1 MKYLGLF
8 FTTDFWAAFMVAI
21 LLGIGIYFL
30 IDWVVSKYKTKKRK
44 EKKKDLKEEIAF
56 LHDIAQEWE
65 EEIQKEYLKIEKV
78 SAHQIKKIDELY
90 ESINSMKE
98 FVDNCHKSLEEKEK
112 ELSILDEK
120 IRGRK

>member
-1 MKYLGLF
+1 MKFLMVLFTVEFWKGFLGL
-8 FTTDFWAAFMVAI
+8 
-21 LLGIGIYFL
+21 LLIGIIAYFL
-30 IDWVVSKYKTKKRK
+30 IDWIVSKYKTKKRK

-56 LHDIAQEWE
+56 LHDIAQDWE

-120 IRGRK
+120 IRGRH

>member
-1 MKYLGLF
+1 MEFLMVLFTVEFWKGFLGL
-8 FTTDFWAAFMVAI
+8 
-21 LLGIGIYFL
+21 LLIGIIAYFL
-30 IDWVVSKYKTKKRK
+30 IDWIVSKYKTKKRK

-56 LHDIAQEWE
+56 LHDIAQDWE

-90 ESINSMKE
+90 ESISSMKE
-98 FVDNCHKSLEEKEK
+98 FVDNCHRNLEEKEK

>member
-1 MKYLGLF
+1 MVLFTVEFWKGFLGL
-8 FTTDFWAAFMVAI
+8 
-21 LLGIGIYFL
+21 LLIGIIAYFL
-30 IDWVVSKYKTKKRK
+30 IDWIVSKYKTKKRK

-56 LHDIAQEWE
+56 LHDIAQDWE

-90 ESINSMKE
+90 ESISSMKE
-98 FVDNCHKSLEEKEK
+98 FVDNCHRNLEEKEK

>member
-1 MKYLGLF
+1 MKFLMVLFTVEFWKGFLGL
-8 FTTDFWAAFMVAI
+8 
-21 LLGIGIYFL
+21 LLIGIIAYFL
-30 IDWVVSKYKTKKRK
+30 IDWIVSKYKTKKRK

-56 LHDIAQEWE
+56 LHDIAQDWE

-90 ESINSMKE
+90 ESISSMKE
-98 FVDNCHKSLEEKEK
+98 FVDNCHRNLEEKEK

>member
-1 MKYLGLF
+1 MEFLMVLF
-8 FTTDFWAAFMVAI
+8 TIEFWQSFLT
-21 LLGIGIYFL
+21 LLLVGVGIYIL
-30 IDWVVSKYKTKKRK
+30 IDCLIDIYKTKKQK

-65 EEIQKEYLKIEKV
+65 EEIQKEYLKIEKI

-98 FVDNCHKSLEEKEK
+98 FVDNCHRSLEEKEK
-112 ELSILDEK
+112 ELFILDEK

>member
-1 MKYLGLF
+1 MKFLMVLF
-8 FTTDFWAAFMVAI
+8 TIEFWQSFLTVL
-21 LLGIGIYFL
+21 LLGIGAYFI
-30 IDWVVSKYKTKKRK
+30 IDWIVNKHKIKKRK

-65 EEIQKEYLKIEKV
+65 EEIQKEYLKIEKI

-98 FVDNCHKSLEEKEK
+98 FVDNCHRNLEEKEK

>member
-1 MKYLGLF
+1 MKFLMVLFTVEFWKGFLGL
-8 FTTDFWAAFMVAI
+8 
-21 LLGIGIYFL
+21 LLIGIIAYFL
-30 IDWVVSKYKTKKRK
+30 IDWIVSKYKTKKRK

-98 FVDNCHKSLEEKEK
+98 FVDNCHRNLEEKEK
-112 ELSILDEK
+112 ELFILDEK

>member
-1 MKYLGLF
+1 MKFLMALFTVEFWKGFLGL
-8 FTTDFWAAFMVAI
+8 
-21 LLGIGIYFL
+21 LLIGIIAYFL
-30 IDWVVSKYKTKKRK
+30 IDWIVSKYKTKKRK

-56 LHDIAQEWE
+56 LHDIAQDWE

-98 FVDNCHKSLEEKEK
+98 FVDNCHRNLEEKEK
-112 ELSILDEK
+112 ELFILDEK

>member
-1 MKYLGLF
+1 MEFLMVLFTKEFWKGFLGLLVLG
-8 FTTDFWAAFMVAI
+8 VAI
-21 LLGIGIYFL
+21 YIL
-30 IDWVVSKYKTKKRK
+30 IDCLIDIYKTKKQK
-44 EKKKDLKEEIAF
+44 EKKKDLKEEIVF
-56 LHDIAQEWE
+56 LRDIAQEWE

>member
-8 FTTDFWAAFMVAI
+8 FTTDFWAAFMIAI
-21 LLGIGIYFL
+21 LLGIGVYFL

-65 EEIQKEYLKIEKV
+65 EEIQKEYLKIEKI
-78 SAHQIKKIDELY
+78 SDHQIKKIDELY

-98 FVDNCHKSLEEKEK
+98 FVDNCHKSLKEKEE
-112 ELSILDEK
+112 ELSILDYK
-120 IRGRK
+120 IRGRQ

>member
-1 MKYLGLF
+1 MKFLMVLFTVEFWKGFLGL
-8 FTTDFWAAFMVAI
+8 
-21 LLGIGIYFL
+21 LLIGIIAYFL
-30 IDWVVSKYKTKKRK
+30 IDWVVSKYKTKKQK

-56 LHDIAQEWE
+56 LHDIVQDWE

-78 SAHQIKKIDELY
+78 SAHQIKRIDELY

-98 FVDNCHKSLEEKEK
+98 FVDNCHKSLKEKEE
-112 ELSILDEK
+112 ELSILDYK